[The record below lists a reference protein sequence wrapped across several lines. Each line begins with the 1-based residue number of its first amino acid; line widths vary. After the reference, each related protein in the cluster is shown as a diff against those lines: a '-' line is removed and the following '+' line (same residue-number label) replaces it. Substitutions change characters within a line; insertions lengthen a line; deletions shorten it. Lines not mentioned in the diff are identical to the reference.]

1 MDPITLGI
9 VTAAVGAI
17 VTVAAKRWV
26 FPFIENCFK
35 SVKNFFTGT
44 KQEDNQ
50 TPEREKDEENPPKEE
65 IREKNKKKS
74 ITSKSS
80 EITKD
85 SENNK
90 SNESNS
96 NTEISVEKAAIQ
108 EHWDISKATDKLVAI
123 KDKLHN
129 GTVNSVPKHYHG
141 HEILGPITSNVV
153 HKEDY
158 IHHIHPHENF
168 DEETDD
174 EETEG
179 R

>member
-9 VTAAVGAI
+9 LTAAVGTI

-50 TPEREKDEENPPKEE
+50 TPEREKDEENSPKEE
-65 IREKNKKKS
+65 IEKNEKKF

-90 SNESNS
+90 SNESHS

-108 EHWDISKATDKLVAI
+108 EHLDINKATDKLVAI

-129 GTVNSVPKHYHG
+129 SAVTPEEHHYHNHKIIG
-141 HEILGPITSNVV
+141 SYTNDIVR
-153 HKEDY
+153 KEDY
-158 IHHIHPHENF
+158 IHHKHPHDNS
-168 DEETDD
+168 DEETD

-179 R
+179 RQN